1 MRAKVRGTNID
12 FLSCSIN
19 DHGMN
24 INKKLSLDQ
33 IQEFITK
40 QAKENRSM
48 WKREMC
54 ESEDIEKYGFN
65 EFVGGK
71 ADAYEDCLDEIKRL
85 NSRLFSEGLSTT
97 N

>member
-1 MRAKVRGTNID
+1 MD
-12 FLSCSIN
+12 
-19 DHGMN
+19 
-24 INKKLSLDQ
+24 INKKLSLEQ

-54 ESEDIEKYGFN
+54 ESEDIEKYDFN

-71 ADAYEDCLDEIKRL
+71 ADAYEDCLDLLKKL
-85 NSRLFSEGLSTT
+85 KTSE
-97 N
+97 

>member
-1 MRAKVRGTNID
+1 MTTDNYV
-12 FLSCSIN
+12 
-19 DHGMN
+19 
-24 INKKLSLDQ
+24 KKL
-33 IQEFITK
+33 ENFISIK
-40 QAKENRSM
+40 AKENRSL

-54 ESEDIEKYGFN
+54 ESEDIEKYGLN

-85 NSRLFSEGLSTT
+85 NSQQLSEGLSTM

>member
-12 FLSCSIN
+12 LLPCSIN

-54 ESEDIEKYGFN
+54 ESEDIKKYGFN

-71 ADAYEDCLDEIKRL
+71 ADAYEDCLDLLKKL
-85 NSRLFSEGLSTT
+85 KTSE
-97 N
+97 

>member
-1 MRAKVRGTNID
+1 
-12 FLSCSIN
+12 
-19 DHGMN
+19 MN

-48 WKREMC
+48 WKRGMC

>member
-1 MRAKVRGTNID
+1 MRTKVRGTNID
-12 FLSCSIN
+12 LLSCSIN
-19 DHGMN
+19 DQSME
-24 INKKLSLDQ
+24 INKKLSLEQ
-33 IQEFITK
+33 FQEFITK

-71 ADAYEDCLDEIKRL
+71 ADAYEDCLDLLKKL
-85 NSRLFSEGLSTT
+85 KTSE
-97 N
+97 

>member
-1 MRAKVRGTNID
+1 M
-12 FLSCSIN
+12 IN
-19 DHGMN
+19 DHGMETKN
-24 INKKLSLDQ
+24 ILKKFEES
-33 IQEFITK
+33 ITIL
-40 QAKENRSM
+40 AKENRSL

-85 NSRLFSEGLSTT
+85 NSRLFSEGLSTM